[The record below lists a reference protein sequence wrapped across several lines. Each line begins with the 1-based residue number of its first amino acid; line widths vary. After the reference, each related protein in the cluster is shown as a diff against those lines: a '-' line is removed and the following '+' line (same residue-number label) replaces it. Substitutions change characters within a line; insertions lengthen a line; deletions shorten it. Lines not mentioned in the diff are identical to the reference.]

1 MLKNIPPILSPEL
14 LKVLCEMGHSDRIC
28 IGDGNFPGA
37 AMAKAKGAIFLRA
50 DGHGV
55 PELLDAIL
63 QVFPLDAY
71 VEKPV
76 TLMEKMERDKDLQI
90 PVWETYKQ
98 IVAKYDAR
106 GAEAVGN
113 IDRFDFY
120 DEAKDCYCIIQTGES
135 QIYANVILQKRLQMS
150 TAIGYTS
157 TREIGSGRSM
167 RGMTAILPVSVG
179 AHKILNI
186 PARQGG
192 TSRLPRKPSKNAS
205 PSAQRDCL
213 NKK

>member
-1 MLKNIPPILSPEL
+1 MLKNIPSILSPEL

-63 QVFPLDAY
+63 QVIPADTY
-71 VEKPV
+71 VEKPI
-76 TLMEKMERDKDLQI
+76 TLMEKMECDKDLEI

-98 IVAKYDAR
+98 IVAKYDDR
-106 GAEAVGN
+106 GADAVGN

-120 DEAKDCYCIIQTGES
+120 DEAKDCYCILQSGETA
-135 QIYANVILQKRLQMS
+135 IYANVIVQKGV
-150 TAIGYTS
+150 I
-157 TREIGSGRSM
+157 
-167 RGMTAILPVSVG
+167 
-179 AHKILNI
+179 K
-186 PARQGG
+186 
-192 TSRLPRKPSKNAS
+192 
-205 PSAQRDCL
+205 
-213 NKK
+213 